1 MYFASPFGWLK
12 PSTFKRDYSETLR
25 FFTYSEVW
33 QPIPKISNQHWS
45 TLWLDLNCFVVPI
58 ACIYELIKLWNIK
71 IERFE
76 MPQSCFYCTFML
88 ISTAKIL
95 NKCLVYIVSSKISKF
110 SAPKITY
117 FIPFLPYNRSFLQFN
132 VLSIW
137 ILQSSRHFEA
147 VGRQGREYFSSKLK
161 W

>member
-1 MYFASPFGWLK
+1 MFFASPFSWLK
-12 PSTFKRDYSETLR
+12 PSTLKRDNSETLR

-33 QPIPKISNQHWS
+33 LPIPKISNQHWS

-88 ISTAKIL
+88 ISSAKIL
-95 NKCLVYIVSSKISKF
+95 NKGLVYIVSPKISKF

-117 FIPFLPYNRSFLQFN
+117 FIPFLPYNRSFSNLISFLYEYYN
-132 VLSIW
+132 P
-137 ILQSSRHFEA
+137 
-147 VGRQGREYFSSKLK
+147 QGI
-161 W
+161 